1 MNKKGKID
9 RKIVL
14 ILIAIVVILAFYLA
28 LGSDLFVAQNGAA
41 DISKEEE
48 GTGLI
53 LKLYDNDGNA
63 IDIPDWFKIS
73 TIAKVGPFTIV
84 RHPPAPTCTTRTQ
97 CSGYATNPNI
107 ICWDGKC
114 VLGNVASMDLGVSVE
129 NPSTSEV
136 AFTNVA
142 PSAASPTEF
151 WTKLDK
157 TAHAKLSPGDPVK
170 SWSTTSPMSLSS
182 WEGAQQ
188 IFSVTVTGTNEYTG
202 TTFSTSDSITLAFD
216 ADPTGAFTVS
226 VVSPI

>member
-1 MNKKGKID
+1 MNKKGKTD
-9 RKIVL
+9 RKMVL
-14 ILIAIVVILAFYLA
+14 ILVAIAVVIVLYLL
-28 LGSDLFVAQNGAA
+28 LGTDLFAVRNGAA
-41 DISKEEE
+41 DISKGEE
-48 GTGLI
+48 GTGLY
-53 LKLYDNDGNA
+53 LKLYDKDGNV
-63 IDIPDWFKIS
+63 IDVPDWFKVS

-84 RHPPAPTCTTRTQ
+84 RHPPAPSCTTRTQ

-107 ICWDGKC
+107 ICWNDKC

-129 NPSTSEV
+129 NPSTSEI

-142 PSAASPTEF
+142 PFAASPAEF

-157 TAHAKLSPGDPVK
+157 TAHVKLSPGDPVK
-170 SWSTTSPMSLSS
+170 SWSTTSPMSLST

-188 IFSVTVTGTNEYTG
+188 VFSVTVAGTNEYTG